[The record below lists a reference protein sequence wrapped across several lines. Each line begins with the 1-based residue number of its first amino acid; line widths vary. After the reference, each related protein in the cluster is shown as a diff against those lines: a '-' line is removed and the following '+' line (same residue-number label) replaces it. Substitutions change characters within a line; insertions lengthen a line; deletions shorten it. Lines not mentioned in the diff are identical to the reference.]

1 MFSVWNEK
9 MAVRDEILNNEPR
22 ISRVQQ
28 CPPLQN
34 CGETD
39 TLHTLVGVQDGS
51 SPMEKGVGIS
61 GQITYAFTLDQVIL
75 LLGNY

>member
-1 MFSVWNEK
+1 
-9 MAVRDEILNNEPR
+9 MAVRDEILYNELQ

-39 TLHTLVGVQDGS
+39 TSHTLVEVQHNP
-51 SPMEKGVGIS
+51 SPTEKGVGIS
-61 GQITYAFTLDQVIL
+61 GQTTYAFTPGPSHSTPKNL
-75 LLGNY
+75 

>member
-1 MFSVWNEK
+1 

-28 CPPLQN
+28 RPPLQN

-39 TLHTLVGVQDGS
+39 TLHTLVGVQDGP
-51 SPMEKGVGIS
+51 SPMEKGVEIS

>member
-1 MFSVWNEK
+1 
-9 MAVRDEILNNEPR
+9 MAVRDEILYNELQ
-22 ISRVQQ
+22 ISRVQH

-39 TLHTLVGVQDGS
+39 TSHTLAGVQDGP

-61 GQITYAFTLDQVIL
+61 GQNT
-75 LLGNY
+75 

>member
-1 MFSVWNEK
+1 

-28 CPPLQN
+28 CPPLHN
-34 CGETD
+34 CGDTD